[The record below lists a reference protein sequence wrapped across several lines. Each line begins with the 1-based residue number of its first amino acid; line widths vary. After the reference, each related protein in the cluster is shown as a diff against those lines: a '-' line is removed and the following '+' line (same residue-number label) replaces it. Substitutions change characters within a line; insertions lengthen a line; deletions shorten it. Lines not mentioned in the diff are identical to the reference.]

1 MKNNIEKG
9 AILTV
14 TDMRSGSNSK
24 GDWLFCK
31 TTDNDKIT
39 LWAENN
45 DFKCNIGD
53 SVEILDIKS
62 VNITT
67 KKVNDKYYNN
77 FNVKALLKN
86 KGASPTADFES
97 LDDEL
102 GNDVF
107 I

>member
-14 TDMRSGSNSK
+14 KDMRSGSNSK

-31 TTDNDKIT
+31 TEDNEKIT
-39 LWAENN
+39 LWAENH

-53 SVEILDIKS
+53 SVEVLDIKS
-62 VNITT
+62 VNVTT
-67 KKVNDKYYNN
+67 KKVGETFYNN
-77 FNVKALLKN
+77 FNVRALLKN
-86 KGASPTADFES
+86 KGVSPTADFDGIDDIADD
-97 LDDEL
+97 LD
-102 GNDVF
+102 F